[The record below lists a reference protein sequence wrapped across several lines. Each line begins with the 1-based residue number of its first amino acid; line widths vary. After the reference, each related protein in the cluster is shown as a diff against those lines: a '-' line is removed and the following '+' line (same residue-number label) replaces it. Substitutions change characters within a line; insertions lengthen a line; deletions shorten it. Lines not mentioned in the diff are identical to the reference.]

1 MVLYDYGVDLKSSFT
16 FKDGDL
22 ELVDGDDNISQ
33 AISNRLNTIT
43 DSLDLFY
50 EDYGSLFLGFLGWKR
65 NDETLR
71 FMKIELDKALSDDPR
86 IDSFTSEL
94 SYTDTGAVRIDIS
107 LNGFENT
114 ELNLILDGTSVSV
127 VEEEAI

>member
-16 FKDGDL
+16 FKDGDI
-22 ELVDGDDNISQ
+22 EIVDGDDNISQ

-71 FMKIELDKALSDDPR
+71 FMKIELDKCLTDDPR